1 MSKINLK
8 LFKILKKP
16 NLFLLGILIACV
28 VAILDLASK
37 KLIFA
42 ILQQQQIL
50 HPEIKIFDFFSLVMV
65 RNRGVSFGMFSNL
78 ENSQLIF
85 SILQGSI
92 AIGLCFW
99 LYFNEK
105 KHYAIALGLI
115 IGGAFGNVIDRI
127 QAGGVADFLDFHL
140 ANYHWPAFNLADS
153 CVFIGVCIL
162 LFDEILFNKRN
173 EKNS

>member
-1 MSKINLK
+1 M
-8 LFKILKKP
+8 KKQ
-16 NLFLLGILIACV
+16 NLFFIGIAIA
-28 VAILDLASK
+28 AIIATLDLASK
-37 KLIFA
+37 KLIFT
-42 ILQQQQIL
+42 ILQQQEIL

-65 RNRGVSFGMFSNL
+65 RNRGVSFGMFNSL

-92 AIGLCFW
+92 AIALCFW
-99 LYFNEK
+99 LYFNNK
-105 KHYAIALGLI
+105 KHYTIALGLV
-115 IGGAFGNVIDRI
+115 IGGALGNVIDRI
-127 QAGGVADFLDFHL
+127 QSGGVADFLDFHL

-162 LFDEILFNKRN
+162 LFDEILFKKKN

>member
-8 LFKILKKP
+8 LFEILKKP
-16 NLFLLGILIACV
+16 NLFLFGILIAAT

-42 ILQQQQIL
+42 ILQQQQVL

-65 RNRGVSFGMFSNL
+65 RNRGVSFGMFNNL

-85 SILQGSI
+85 SIVQGFI
-92 AIGLCFW
+92 AIALCFW

-105 KHYAIALGLI
+105 KHYTIALGLI

-162 LFDEILFNKRN
+162 LFDEILFKKKN